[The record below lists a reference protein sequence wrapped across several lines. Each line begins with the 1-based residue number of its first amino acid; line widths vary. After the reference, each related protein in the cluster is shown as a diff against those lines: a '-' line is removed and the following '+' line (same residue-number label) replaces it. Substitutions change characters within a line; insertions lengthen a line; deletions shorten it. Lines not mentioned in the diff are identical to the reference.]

1 MRTSDPA
8 DWEDFEAAL
17 EAAEQGLLV
26 SDTGLSDEVQD
37 AMDAIRAI
45 APNRDPKLVQAARD
59 AFERQIAS

>member
-17 EAAEQGLLV
+17 EAAEQGILV
-26 SDTGLSDEVQD
+26 SDTGLSDEVQK
-37 AMDAIRAI
+37 ALDAIRAI

-59 AFERQIAS
+59 AFEASV

>member
-1 MRTSDPA
+1 VRTSDPA